1 MKRILTLDEQ
11 VKKLMKKYPFVSE
24 RFIRA
29 QFKLKELYE
38 SIDDADLTID
48 VDEKIKARD
57 EYLMDMDFD

>member
-24 RFIRA
+24 SFIRG

-48 VDEKIKARD
+48 VEAKIKARD
-57 EYLMDMDFD
+57 KYLMDMDFD

>member
-24 RFIRA
+24 SFIRG

-48 VDEKIKARD
+48 VEAKIKAHD